1 MGNEPKVRVEKKTPQ
16 IPGKYYNVF
25 NVCEISRLR
34 VPLLPTFRLHPR
46 GSDLRQLL
54 HPLCTRMEFQDCSYA
69 CSPPF
74 VCSQVLKFHVNT
86 AVFFNSR
93 EISRSRVLSFPTFRR
108 HPGAQISRKYCS
120 VFLTRVKFQDR
131 AYSRSPPLVC
141 TQVFLTRVKFQ
152 DRAYSRS
159 PPCVGTHVCRCRV
172 NSSVPFNSR
181 EDSCLGKHEVRQVK
195 HQEKH
200 REHTRDWCAYIMSR
214 RGPW

>member
-131 AYSRSPPLVC
+131 AYSRSPP
-141 TQVFLTRVKFQ
+141 
-152 DRAYSRS
+152 
-159 PPCVGTHVCRCRV
+159 CVGTHVCRCRV
-172 NSSVPFNSR
+172 NSSAPFNSR

-200 REHTRDWCAYIMSR
+200 RENTQDWCAYIMSR